1 MQIDPRI
8 LNNDER
14 AGCVLR
20 SLYRRFGYCQ
30 YKMSKFEE
38 YALYVRNK
46 DFLTSEGI
54 ITFTDTNGRLLALKP
69 DVTLSIINN
78 SKDLPGQVQK
88 LYYDENVYRIS
99 KSSRNYKEIKQTGL
113 ECMGDVGLF
122 ELCEVL
128 MLAIRSLES
137 ISPDYIFEISH
148 VGLLEAVLADL
159 ALEETVQKQVLSCIN
174 RKNAD
179 ELCQLVTDGLLTP
192 ATKERLGI
200 FMKSYSSMDAALG
213 ALEGV
218 CTGAEAALE
227 EFSQMLRFIEDM
239 GYGANTRVD
248 FSLTNDM
255 GYYSGVAFRGY
266 IQGIPTGVLSGGQY
280 DKIMRRMGKSASAV
294 GFAVYLDS
302 LERFNRP
309 NKEYD
314 GDILLLHGGDMVQ
327 ALKAAEALSGDG
339 STVRISAQPPE
350 GLRFRQTIR
359 LAGKGAD
366 NETT

>member
-1 MQIDPRI
+1 MQIDPKV

-38 YALYVRNK
+38 YALYVRHK
-46 DFLTSEGI
+46 DFLASDGI
-54 ITFTDTNGRLLALKP
+54 ISFTDTNGRLLALKP

-99 KSSRNYKEIKQTGL
+99 KSSRSYKEIKQTGL
-113 ECMGDVGLF
+113 ECMGDVGLY

-148 VGLLEAVLADL
+148 VGLLEAVLAQL
-159 ALEETVQKQVLSCIN
+159 SLEEKTQKQVISCIN
-174 RKNAD
+174 RKNAGELH
-179 ELCQLVTDGLLTP
+179 ELCADSALKPGTEEQLAV
-192 ATKERLGI
+192 
-200 FMKSYSSMDAALG
+200 FMKSYASVDMALAAL
-213 ALEGV
+213 EQV
-218 CTGAEAALE
+218 CTGAEARRALE
-227 EFSQMLRFIEDM
+227 EFAQMLRFVEDM
-239 GYGANTRVD
+239 GYAANTRVD

-255 GYYSGVAFRGY
+255 SYYSGVAFRGY

-314 GDILLLHGGDMVQ
+314 GDILLLHGGDMIQ
-327 ALKAAEALSGDG
+327 AMKAAEALSGDG
-339 STVRISAQPPE
+339 SSVRISAQVPE
-350 GLRFRQTIR
+350 GLRFRQIIR
-359 LAGKGAD
+359 LAGKEEGQ
-366 NETT
+366 